1 MLSPADRKQL
11 LDIAHRSIQH
21 GLEHGDPL
29 KVDLQ
34 TLTPVLREPGAS
46 FVTLERHGQLRG
58 CIGTLEAHQPLASDV
73 AQNAFQSAFRDPR
86 FPPLSK
92 SELAGLDIHISV
104 LSKPEPMQFSS
115 EVDFIRQL
123 RPGVD
128 GVILAEGWHRGT
140 FLPAVWEDLP
150 EPEDFVRH
158 LKLKAGLPP
167 DYWSNTIKA
176 YRYTA
181 EYFP

>member
-1 MLSPADRKQL
+1 MLSASDRKQL
-11 LDIAHRSIQH
+11 LDIARRSIQH
-21 GLEHGDPL
+21 GLETGTPL

-34 TLTPVLREPGAS
+34 PLTPPLREPGAS

-58 CIGTLEAHQPLASDV
+58 CIGTLEAHQPLAVDV

-86 FPPLSK
+86 FPPLEK
-92 SELAGLDIHISV
+92 SEWTGLDIHISV

-115 EVDFIRQL
+115 EEDFIRQL

-140 FLPAVWEDLP
+140 FLPAVWDDLP
-150 EPEDFVRH
+150 DPHDFVRH
-158 LKLKAGLPP
+158 LKLKAGLPV
-167 DYWSNTIKA
+167 DYWSDSIKA

>member
-1 MLSPADRKQL
+1 MLSPLDRQQL
-11 LDIAHRSIQH
+11 LDIARHSIRY
-21 GLEHGDPL
+21 GLEHARPWS
-29 KVDLQ
+29 VDLN
-34 TLTPVLREPGAS
+34 TVAPALRESGAS
-46 FVTLERHGQLRG
+46 FVTLERYGQLRG
-58 CIGTLEAHQPLASDV
+58 CIGTLEAHQPLAVDV

-86 FPPLSK
+86 FPPLDE
-92 SELAGLDIHISV
+92 SELRGLDIHISV
-104 LSKPEPMQFSS
+104 LSKPEPMHFAS
-115 EVDFIRQL
+115 EEDFIRQL

-128 GVILAEGWHRGT
+128 GIILEEGWRRGT

-150 EPEDFVRH
+150 APEDFVRH

-167 DYWSNTIKA
+167 DYWSKTIRA